1 MKAAAVA
8 FNASLG
14 AIGLIAAVIAVA
26 IAGIGY
32 AISRCIK
39 WYKKDANEAKKAAEE
54 NQKFADALDETKEKA
69 KSLEQELKHF
79 QELQNPF

>member
-1 MKAAAVA
+1 MQAAAVA
-8 FNASLG
+8 LNASLG
-14 AIGLIAAVIAVA
+14 VVGLIAAAVA
-26 IAGIGY
+26 IAVAGIGF

-69 KSLEQELKHF
+69 KSLEQELKYF